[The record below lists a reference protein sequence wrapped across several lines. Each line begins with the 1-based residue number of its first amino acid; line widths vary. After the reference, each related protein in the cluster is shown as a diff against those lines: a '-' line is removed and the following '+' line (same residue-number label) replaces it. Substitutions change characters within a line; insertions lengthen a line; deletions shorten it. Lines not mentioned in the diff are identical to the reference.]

1 MQDHLRHMLLFRTLV
16 DAGTLTAA
24 AEQLSL
30 SKSVL
35 SQHLK
40 ALEQALGVQL
50 LQRTTRKQVLTPAG
64 QEFYQRCAD
73 IEHLVDVAWQ
83 TARDSQQGLSGP
95 IRITAPYALMDS
107 VVAPAIARLVAEHP
121 DIEPDLIAEDKQL
134 NLIEQRID
142 LAIRVGESPDSHLR
156 QRRIGHFRETLV
168 ASEGYLQQAPALN
181 PDNTDQQHFIRNA
194 WQGHNS
200 TVTLWRQNISQRFTF
215 KASRHANNLNAV
227 LALARSGAGLAYV
240 PQFLLLGEP
249 LLQQVLP
256 GCYSPEVNVYAIHP
270 YQPLPRL
277 VQQAIQEVESTL
289 QELCGGDV

>member
-95 IRITAPYALMDS
+95 DTYHRAVCINGFGGSSGNCQAGGRTPGY
-107 VVAPAIARLVAEHP
+107 RTG
-121 DIEPDLIAEDKQL
+121 L
-134 NLIEQRID
+134 N
-142 LAIRVGESPDSHLR
+142 
-156 QRRIGHFRETLV
+156 
-168 ASEGYLQQAPALN
+168 
-181 PDNTDQQHFIRNA
+181 
-194 WQGHNS
+194 
-200 TVTLWRQNISQRFTF
+200 
-215 KASRHANNLNAV
+215 
-227 LALARSGAGLAYV
+227 
-240 PQFLLLGEP
+240 
-249 LLQQVLP
+249 
-256 GCYSPEVNVYAIHP
+256 C
-270 YQPLPRL
+270 
-277 VQQAIQEVESTL
+277 
-289 QELCGGDV
+289 

>member
-24 AEQLSL
+24 AEQLNL

-50 LQRTTRKQVLTPAG
+50 LQRTTRKQILTPAG
-64 QEFYQRCAD
+64 QEFYRRCAD
-73 IEHLVDVAWQ
+73 IEHLVDAAWQ

-107 VVAPAIARLVAEHP
+107 VVAPAIAKLVVQHP
-121 DIEPDLIAEDKQL
+121 DIEPDLMADDKQV

-142 LAIRVGESPDSHLR
+142 LAVRVGESPDSRLR
-156 QRRIGHFRETLV
+156 QRRIGHFVETLV
-168 ASEGYLQQAPALN
+168 ASDRYLRNAPAITPEN
-181 PDNTDQQHFIRNA
+181 SEHHHFIRNA
-194 WQGHNS
+194 WQGPRTS
-200 TVTLWRQNISQRFTF
+200 VTLMDKQRSQTF
-215 KASRHANNLNAV
+215 ILCASRHANNLNAV

-240 PQFLLLGEP
+240 PQFLLSGEP

-270 YQPLPRL
+270 YQPVPRL
-277 VQQAIQEVESTL
+277 VQQAIQEIEGTL
-289 QELCGGDV
+289 QRLCGDDV